1 MRTLQTEILSI
12 KRELRDFKDQ
22 SAKNLRR
29 QELLNELFYERITDL
44 ESSTVPVTDIRN
56 RFLSVYKQDKIGRE
70 FLNRDFIE
78 QGNQTAHGGNARV
91 DSSLYHSQP
100 GKPPIRT
107 DIETFVKLYGV
118 HPGVIPLTGKSQ

>member
-1 MRTLQTEILSI
+1 LRTLQTEILSI

-70 FLNRDFIE
+70 F
-78 QGNQTAHGGNARV
+78 
-91 DSSLYHSQP
+91 
-100 GKPPIRT
+100 
-107 DIETFVKLYGV
+107 
-118 HPGVIPLTGKSQ
+118 